1 MLQRA
6 AKILE
11 AVEAFFDHVDARRV
25 AEPHRSIVAECGSG
39 NDCDIG
45 FAQQTIGEILRTQAE
60 LADVDQH
67 VKRPLWLDRGH
78 VLNFRDAIEHVIA
91 AHIEFVAHIGERL
104 LVTFKRGDRAFL
116 RE

>member
-45 FAQQTIGEILRTQAE
+45 FAQQTIGEILRRERE
-60 LADVDQH
+60 LADVDQN
-67 VKRPLWLDRGH
+67 VKR
-78 VLNFRDAIEHVIA
+78 A
-91 AHIEFVAHIGERL
+91 ERL
-104 LVTFKRGDRAFL
+104 YRGDVRNF
-116 RE
+116 